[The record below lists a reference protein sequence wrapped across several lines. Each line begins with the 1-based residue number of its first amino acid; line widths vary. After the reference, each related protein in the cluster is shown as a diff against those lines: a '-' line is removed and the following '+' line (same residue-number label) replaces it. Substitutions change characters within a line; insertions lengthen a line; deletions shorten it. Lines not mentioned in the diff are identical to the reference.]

1 MKLITASAAILLCCS
16 PINANAKQLWS
27 DTSVTL
33 MKGTQYEVGDT
44 DKTVFTLEHAG
55 GHSWGSVFAFVDRL
69 SHSNDNNHEIYGE
82 FGANI
87 TLKKLNNSVFKD
99 VYLATQWEFSSD
111 KFAQFDN
118 YLVGVGTNL
127 SIPKFNFANITYY
140 RRNNELGDNNNQLT
154 FVWSLPVGDSVIYD
168 GFIDAIDSS
177 KTNASGF
184 NFTSQ
189 LKYDVGQHIGIE
201 KNKLYAGI
209 EYVYWKNKF
218 GIDGVT
224 EKNPNIMVKWH
235 F

>member
-1 MKLITASAAILLCCS
+1 
-16 PINANAKQLWS
+16 
-27 DTSVTL
+27 

-44 DKTVFTLEHAG
+44 DKTVFTLEHAS
-55 GHSWGSVFAFVDRL
+55 GHSWGSIFTFVDRL
-69 SHSNDNNHEIYGE
+69 SHDNDNQHELYGE

-87 TLKKLNNSVFKD
+87 TLNELDNSVFKD
-99 VYLATQWEFSSD
+99 VYLATQWEFNSD

-118 YLVGVGTNL
+118 YLVGVGANL
-127 SIPKFNFANITYY
+127 SIPTFNFANITYY

-154 FVWSLPVGDSVIYD
+154 FVWSVPFGDSIVYD
-168 GFIDAIDSS
+168 GFIDAVDSTDS
-177 KTNASGF
+177 VASGY

-189 LKYDVGQHIGIE
+189 IKYDVGQHIGIE
-201 KNKLYAGI
+201 KNKFYAGV

-218 GIDGVT
+218 GIDGIT

>member
-1 MKLITASAAILLCCS
+1 MKLVKASAATLLCCLS
-16 PINANAKQLWS
+16 FNASAKQLWS

-44 DKTVFTLEHAG
+44 DKTVFTLEHAS
-55 GHSWGSVFAFVDRL
+55 GHSWGSIFTFVDRL
-69 SHSNDNNHEIYGE
+69 SHDNDNQHELYGE

-87 TLKKLNNSVFKD
+87 TLNELDNSVFKD
-99 VYLATQWEFSSD
+99 VYLATQWEFNSD

-118 YLVGVGTNL
+118 YLVGVGANL

-154 FVWSLPVGDSVIYD
+154 FVWSVPFGDSIVYD
-168 GFIDAIDSS
+168 GFIDAVDSTDS
-177 KTNASGF
+177 VASGY

-189 LKYDVGQHIGIE
+189 IKYDVGQHIGIE
-201 KNKLYAGI
+201 KNKFYAGV

-218 GIDGVT
+218 GIDGIT

>member
-1 MKLITASAAILLCCS
+1 MKLINASAATLLCCLS
-16 PINANAKQLWS
+16 INASAKQLWS
-27 DTSVTL
+27 DTSATL

-44 DKTVFTLEHAG
+44 DKTVFTLEHAS
-55 GHSWGSVFAFVDRL
+55 GHSWGSIFTFVDRL
-69 SHSNDNNHEIYGE
+69 SHDNDNQHELYGE

-87 TLKKLNNSVFKD
+87 TLKELDHSVFKD
-99 VYLATQWEFSSD
+99 VYLATQWEFNSD

-118 YLVGVGTNL
+118 YLVGVGANL
-127 SIPKFNFANITYY
+127 SIPNFNFANITYY

-154 FVWSLPVGDSVIYD
+154 FVWSVPFGDSIVYD
-168 GFIDAIDSS
+168 GFIDAVES
-177 KTNASGF
+177 TNTIASGY

-189 LKYDVGQHIGIE
+189 LKYDVGQHLGIE
-201 KNKLYAGI
+201 KNKFYAGI

-218 GIDGVT
+218 GIDGIT